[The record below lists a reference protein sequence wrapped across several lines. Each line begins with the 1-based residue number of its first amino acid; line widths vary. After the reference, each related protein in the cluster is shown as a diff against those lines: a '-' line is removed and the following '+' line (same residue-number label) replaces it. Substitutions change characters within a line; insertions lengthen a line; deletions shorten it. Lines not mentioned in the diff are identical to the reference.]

1 MILSDGRRRE
11 QYVPATKRIQF
22 SSLPEVLLV
31 CLNRFSTERKLD
43 TAVGFEEKL
52 DLRPF
57 CRTTRSSIQLASTR
71 CEYTLIGVVM
81 HRGDKNSGHYWAFV
95 RTEAD
100 KWFECNDTRVE
111 EAELA
116 RVLEE
121 GRGSGRPWKASA
133 YLLLYR
139 RR

>member
-1 MILSDGRRRE
+1 
-11 QYVPATKRIQF
+11 
-22 SSLPEVLLV
+22 VLLV
-31 CLNRFSTERKLD
+31 CLKRFSTERKLD
-43 TAVGFEEKL
+43 TAVGFEERL

-57 CRTTRSSIQLASTR
+57 CRSSIQLASTR
-71 CEYTLIGVVM
+71 CEYALIGVVM
-81 HRGDKNSGHYWAFV
+81 HRGNKISGHYWAFV
-95 RTEAD
+95 RTEAN
-100 KWFECNDTRVE
+100 KWFECDDTRVE

-121 GRGSGRPWKASA
+121 GSGSGRPGKASA